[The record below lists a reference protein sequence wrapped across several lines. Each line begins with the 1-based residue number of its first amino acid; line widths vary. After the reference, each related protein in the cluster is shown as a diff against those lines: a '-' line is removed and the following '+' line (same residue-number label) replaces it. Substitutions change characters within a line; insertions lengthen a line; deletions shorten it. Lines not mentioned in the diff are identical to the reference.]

1 MFPINAR
8 TTKLELLLAEARQK
22 MKELAETVR
31 EIEYQKWLMRQNIN
45 KLDEIGTN

>member
-1 MFPINAR
+1 MNSINERA
-8 TTKLELLLAEARQK
+8 TKLEMLLAEARQK

-31 EIEYQKWLMRQNIN
+31 EIEYQKWLVRQNIN